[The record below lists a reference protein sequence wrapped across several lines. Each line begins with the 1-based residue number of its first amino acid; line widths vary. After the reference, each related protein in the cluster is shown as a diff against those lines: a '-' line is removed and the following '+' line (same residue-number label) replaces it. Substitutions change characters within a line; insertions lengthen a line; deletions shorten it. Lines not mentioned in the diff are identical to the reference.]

1 MGNELTHPN
10 NLNREVISIFAKG
23 DNSYGSIDNLN
34 TKELNLKKLFMDNYC
49 QYYGIDSNNNLISWG
64 LNNYYQ
70 LANGKKSNYLFNS
83 EKVEAKKKI
92 EDHFSVISVTN
103 KNLLKKLGK
112 IFYSKIEFPI
122 AVPKIK
128 NISCGDGFTLFLDTS
143 GQVFSVGKNDKG
155 QLGYELE
162 NNKSEFV
169 NGIKC
174 NSKVTLIEFFTKNNI
189 HIDNIFCG
197 SDFAFAINIIKKNNN
212 DINDDFFEEVYS
224 WGNNEKHQL
233 GTDDQK
239 YKYYFT
245 PIKSTLI
252 NKIINFSN
260 EIEKI
265 VCGWCH
271 TCILTSKGEIYIW
284 GNPFKD
290 YDKKFKDIE
299 IPKNINFLGN
309 FCKIIQIS
317 SGFHH
322 IAILAK
328 DLDETNHLY
337 TLGANEFCQLG
348 YETKEIYSFKFKEV
362 IFPKNE
368 FIDNINI
375 IQVECGAYHTIVRFL
390 GDIIYGFGQNNC
402 GQVGKYGD
410 ECIKIPKKWN
420 YDFENFFKDKIT
432 DQKILVGMKCSNG
445 ITCMFFKNKTQIC
458 TEKNDEEEKNIFT
471 SIISTED
478 YPLKTSHL

>member
-233 GTDDQK
+233 GT
-239 YKYYFT
+239 
-245 PIKSTLI
+245 
-252 NKIINFSN
+252 
-260 EIEKI
+260 EI
-265 VCGWCH
+265 
-271 TCILTSKGEIYIW
+271 
-284 GNPFKD
+284 
-290 YDKKFKDIE
+290 
-299 IPKNINFLGN
+299 
-309 FCKIIQIS
+309 
-317 SGFHH
+317 
-322 IAILAK
+322 
-328 DLDETNHLY
+328 
-337 TLGANEFCQLG
+337 
-348 YETKEIYSFKFKEV
+348 
-362 IFPKNE
+362 
-368 FIDNINI
+368 
-375 IQVECGAYHTIVRFL
+375 
-390 GDIIYGFGQNNC
+390 
-402 GQVGKYGD
+402 
-410 ECIKIPKKWN
+410 
-420 YDFENFFKDKIT
+420 
-432 DQKILVGMKCSNG
+432 
-445 ITCMFFKNKTQIC
+445 
-458 TEKNDEEEKNIFT
+458 
-471 SIISTED
+471 
-478 YPLKTSHL
+478 